1 MATKMRDLLGSAL
14 KSLRYEPTE
23 KHLRI
28 SLDGEPVADTINGLL
43 VWEPRRVVPTYAVPE
58 ADISARLESVG
69 RVDDLADLPVL
80 VPTNPFTAH
89 SCTGEMFDVVAGAA
103 RRTSAAFRP
112 DDPDLT
118 GYLTFDFSAFDWR
131 EEDEPIV
138 AHPHD
143 PFKRID
149 ILASTRHIRVE
160 WEGRLLAESSR
171 PLLLFETGLPVR
183 FYLPRADVVVDLE
196 PTDTVSYCAYKGRAS
211 YFSAPDGPVDVAW
224 TYHRP
229 LREAEPVTD
238 HIAFFNERVDI
249 IVDGRRGQRPTTPF
263 SD

>member
-1 MATKMRDLLGSAL
+1 MATRMRDLLGGAL
-14 KSLRYEPTE
+14 PSLRYEPTD
-23 KHLRI
+23 KHLRVY
-28 SLDGEPVADTINGLL
+28 LNGAPVADTVNGLL

-58 ADISARLESVG
+58 ADISARLEPVG
-69 RVDDLADLPVL
+69 WVDDLADLPIL

-89 SCTGEMFDVVAGAA
+89 SCTGEMFDVTVDAA
-103 RRTSAAFRP
+103 TRPSAAFRP
-112 DDPDLT
+112 DDSDLT
-118 GYLTFDFSAFDWR
+118 GCVTFDFSAFEWR

-149 ILASTRHIRVE
+149 ILASTRHVRVE
-160 WEGRLLAESSR
+160 WEGQLLAESSR
-171 PLLLFETGLPVR
+171 PQLLFETLLPVR

-196 PTDTVSYCAYKGRAS
+196 PSATVSYCAYKGRAS
-211 YFSAPDGPVDVAW
+211 YFSVPDGPADVAW
-224 TYHRP
+224 TYHQP

-238 HIAFFNERVDI
+238 RIAFFNERVDI
-249 IVDGRRGQRPTTPF
+249 TVDGQRRQQPTTPF